1 MSYDLE
7 GYNTVPERIA
17 EFREKY
23 PEGRLKQKSLEFV
36 RDFAGKD
43 WVVYTAEAWRTAEDP
58 APAEGTAWEPV
69 PGPTKFTKDSE
80 VQNAETA
87 AWGRAIVAA
96 LAADTAKGIA
106 SKEEVRNRQ
115 DGVPAV
121 DERAREMLVA
131 EWIEQLNNAETLAG
145 LQSVWESAGP
155 SGVTGDPR
163 VIAVKDARKKQ
174 LGVAA

>member
-17 EFREKY
+17 EFRTKY
-23 PEGRLKQKSLEFV
+23 PEGRLKQKSLEFI

-43 WVVYTAEAWRTAEDP
+43 WVVFTAEAWRTADDP

-96 LAADTAKGIA
+96 LAADTSKGIA

-115 DGVPAV
+115 EGAPAV
-121 DERAREMLVA
+121 DERAREMLVT
-131 EWIEQLNNAETLAG
+131 EWLEVLENSETPAALKEA
-145 LQSVWESAGP
+145 WESICQNGI
-155 SGVTGDPR
+155 ST
-163 VIAVKDARKKQ
+163 DARLIAKKEARKVT